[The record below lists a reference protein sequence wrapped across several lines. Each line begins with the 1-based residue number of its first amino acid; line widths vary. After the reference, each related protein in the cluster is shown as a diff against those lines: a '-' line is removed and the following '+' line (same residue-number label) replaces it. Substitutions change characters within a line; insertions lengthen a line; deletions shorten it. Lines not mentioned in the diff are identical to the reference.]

1 MSGDERSLVACG
13 PCDSS
18 VCVCVEAG
26 LVGPLMSGCMIEY
39 SHHCRSQPGS
49 VREREVAGA

>member
-1 MSGDERSLVACG
+1 MRGAWWHVA
-13 PCDSS
+13 PARAL
-18 VCVCVEAG
+18 CVCVEAG

-39 SHHCRSQPGS
+39 SHYCRSQPGS